1 MPNSSYQSTA
11 YPSTSPDRHMAKV
24 NTVEVPDMP
33 FKAEVP
39 DMPFE
44 AEVTD
49 KAFSASFLSL
59 YVNRETQ
66 RSIQATRKL
75 NSISK
80 STSPDQ

>member
-1 MPNSSYQSTA
+1 
-11 YPSTSPDRHMAKV
+11 MAKV